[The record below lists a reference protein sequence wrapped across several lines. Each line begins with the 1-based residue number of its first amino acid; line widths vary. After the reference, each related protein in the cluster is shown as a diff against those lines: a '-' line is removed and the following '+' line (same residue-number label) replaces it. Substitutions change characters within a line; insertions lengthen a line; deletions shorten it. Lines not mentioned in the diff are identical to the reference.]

1 MTSIA
6 TFSPPLRG
14 VTTEDPIEPVRIIA
28 LVSFP
33 ATPPSPFVGDRMEF
47 MAAWPDG
54 GIGPLPI
61 RRVKLESE
69 LPSEVT
75 IPDDEV
81 PGWNGAGAE
90 VEAQRG

>member
-14 VTTEDPIEPVRIIA
+14 VTTEDGPVRIIA

-33 ATPPSPFVGDRMEF
+33 VSSGERIEFV
-47 MAAWPDG
+47 AAWDDG
-54 GIGPLPI
+54 SIGPLPVH
-61 RRVKLESE
+61 RVKLESE